1 MRLSKEERTMWLE
14 DWQQSG
20 KSAWSYAKENG
31 LCPQTFVKWTKT
43 KTDNKSGFVEV
54 PATVISPSQYIE
66 EILIEKGDV
75 KIHIPASIG
84 RGELH
89 TIFAALGDAV

>member
-1 MRLSKEERTMWLE
+1 MRFNKEEKAMWLE

-20 KSAWSYAKENG
+20 KSAWAYAHENG
-31 LCPQTFVKWTKT
+31 ICPQTFARWTKT
-43 KTDNKSGFVEV
+43 GTEVKHELVEIPKAV
-54 PATVISPSQYIE
+54 IAATKQEP

-75 KIHIPASIG
+75 KIHIPLESV

-89 TIFAALGDAV
+89 AVIKVLGQSL